1 VNNLKIFNFENNEVR
16 SVIIDDEP
24 YFIGKDVAEVLGYKD
39 TAQAIKQHVD
49 KEDKLISNYY
59 VSGQNRKMVVVNES
73 GIYSLV
79 FGASKQGKNPDVKEN
94 AKKFKRWVT
103 SEVLP
108 SIRKTGGYQVPQ
120 DPMQVLE
127 LMFQAQKDTK
137 EKVEVIE
144 TDVKDLKENVFLSP
158 SQYGYLNKLVGN
170 RVNEV
175 REVYDILSKKQMGEL
190 YRCISR
196 DLNDYIGIKTRNQCR
211 IKDFDRATDFVQNWD
226 PSYKD
231 LIKIRELEEIM
242 F

>member
-1 VNNLKIFNFENNEVR
+1 VNNLQIFKFENNEVR
-16 SVIIDDEP
+16 SLIIDDEP
-24 YFIGKDVAEVLGYKD
+24 YFIGKDVADVLGYSNTKD
-39 TAQAIKQHVD
+39 AINKHVD
-49 KEDKLISNYY
+49 EDDRRVIQRS
-59 VSGQNRKMVVVNES
+59 QNTTLEIPNRGLTIINES
-73 GIYSLV
+73 GLYSLILS
-79 FGASKQGKNPDVKEN
+79 SKLPN

-120 DPMQVLE
+120 DPMKVLE
-127 LMFQAQKDTK
+127 LMFQAQKNTSK
-137 EKVEVIE
+137 KVEVIE
-144 TDVKDLKENVFLSP
+144 TDVRDLKENVFLSP

-175 REVYDILSKKQMGEL
+175 REVHDIHFSKKQIGEL
-190 YRCISR
+190 YRAISR

-211 IKDFDRATDFVQNWD
+211 IKDFDRATDFVQNWE

-231 LIKIRELEEIM
+231 LIKIRELEEVM